1 MRAEIGV
8 LVDSKRHLRVR
19 ELHQESPASA
29 QEEDILTVHPP
40 GDRVVRVKPRP
51 HQSIKPIRINLSKE
65 VYQQLFVFGAAF
77 LGSAVESTEAL
88 TIVLA
93 VGLTRGWRAPLFG
106 TAAALAALAVL
117 VVFFGQLIVA
127 RLPESSLK
135 LLVGTLLLLFGL
147 RWLHK
152 AVLRSAGALERHD
165 EDRVYRQTV
174 GVLRVAESRHDWTG
188 FVLALKGVF
197 LEGLEVVFIVIAVGG
212 TGRSLWLAAAGGL
225 AAMAAVAAGGLVVRK
240 PLARVPENT
249 LKYAV
254 GIALTSLGTF
264 WAAEG
269 MGAVWPLDFVS
280 ILGLAAVYYAASRLA
295 VGLVRRPVTA

>member
-1 MRAEIGV
+1 
-8 LVDSKRHLRVR
+8 
-19 ELHQESPASA
+19 
-29 QEEDILTVHPP
+29 
-40 GDRVVRVKPRP
+40 
-51 HQSIKPIRINLSKE
+51 

-93 VGLTRGWRAPLFG
+93 VGLTRGWRAPLLG
-106 TAAALAALAVL
+106 ALAALVSLAVL
-117 VVFFGQLIVA
+117 VIFFGQLIVS
-127 RLPESSLK
+127 RVPESSLK

-152 AVLRSAGALERHD
+152 AVLRSAGIVPMHDEGRAYDQTVSELRAATERHD
-165 EDRVYRQTV
+165 WV
-174 GVLRVAESRHDWTG
+174 G

-212 TGRSLWLAAAGGL
+212 TGRGLPVAVAGGLLAMVIVAAAGV
-225 AAMAAVAAGGLVVRK
+225 AVRR

-254 GIALTSLGTF
+254 GVILTSLGTF

-269 MGAVWPLDFVS
+269 MGATWPYDFVS
-280 ILGLAAVYYAASRLA
+280 ILLLVAVYFAASRLA
-295 VGLVRRPVTA
+295 VSLVRRPVPA

>member
-1 MRAEIGV
+1 M
-8 LVDSKRHLRVR
+8 
-19 ELHQESPASA
+19 
-29 QEEDILTVHPP
+29 
-40 GDRVVRVKPRP
+40 
-51 HQSIKPIRINLSKE
+51 
-65 VYQQLFVFGAAF
+65 YQTLLVFGAAF

-93 VGLTRGWRAPLFG
+93 VGLTRGWRAPLLG
-106 TAAALAALAVL
+106 TVAALVALAVL
-117 VVFFGQLIVA
+117 VIFFGQLIVTRIPDSA
-127 RLPESSLK
+127 LK

-152 AVLRSAGALERHD
+152 AVLRTAGVVEKHD
-165 EDRVYRQTV
+165 EDMAYRNTV
-174 GVLRVAESRHDWTG
+174 NQLQGPAPGRDWVG

-212 TGRSLWLAAAGGL
+212 TGRGLPAAVVGGL
-225 AAMAAVAAGGLVVRK
+225 LAMVVVAVAGVVVRR

-254 GIALTSLGTF
+254 GVILTSLGTF

-269 MGAVWPLDFVS
+269 MGASWPLDFVS
-280 ILGLAAVYYAASRLA
+280 ILGLAVIYFAASRLA
-295 VGLVRRPVTA
+295 VVLIRRPALA

>member
-1 MRAEIGV
+1 
-8 LVDSKRHLRVR
+8 
-19 ELHQESPASA
+19 
-29 QEEDILTVHPP
+29 
-40 GDRVVRVKPRP
+40 
-51 HQSIKPIRINLSKE
+51 
-65 VYQQLFVFGAAF
+65 VYQQLFIFGAAF

-93 VGLTRGWRAPLFG
+93 VGLTRGWRAPLVG
-106 TAAALAALAVL
+106 TAAALALLAVL
-117 VVFFGQLIVA
+117 VLVFGQLIVA
-127 RLPESSLK
+127 RVPERSLK

-152 AVLRSAGALERHD
+152 AVLRSAGVIELHD
-165 EDRVYRQTV
+165 EERAYRKTV
-174 GVLRVAESRHDWTG
+174 GELRSSAARQDWAG

-212 TGRSLWLAAAGGL
+212 TGRGLPLAVAGGL
-225 AAMAAVAAGGLVVRK
+225 AAMVVVAAAGLVVRK

-254 GIALTSLGTF
+254 GVVLASLGTF

-269 MGAVWPLDFVS
+269 MGAAWPLDFGS
-280 ILGLAAVYYAASRLA
+280 ILGLAAVYFAASRVA
-295 VGLVRRPVTA
+295 VGLIRQPVLA

>member
-1 MRAEIGV
+1 MYQTV
-8 LVDSKRHLRVR
+8 L
-19 ELHQESPASA
+19 
-29 QEEDILTVHPP
+29 
-40 GDRVVRVKPRP
+40 
-51 HQSIKPIRINLSKE
+51 
-65 VYQQLFVFGAAF
+65 VFGAAF

-93 VGLTRGWRAPLFG
+93 VGLTRGWRAPLLG
-106 TAAALAALAVL
+106 TVAALVALAVL
-117 VVFFGQLIVA
+117 VIFFGQLIVT
-127 RLPESSLK
+127 RIPEGALK

-152 AVLRSAGALERHD
+152 AVLRSAGVVDKHD
-165 EDRVYRQTV
+165 EDLAYRNTV
-174 GVLRVAESRHDWTG
+174 SQLQGAAAGRDWVG

-212 TGRSLWLAAAGGL
+212 TGRGLPTAVAGGL
-225 AAMAAVAAGGLVVRK
+225 LAMAVVAVAGVVVRR

-254 GIALTSLGTF
+254 GVVLTSLGTF

-269 MGAVWPLDFVS
+269 MGASWPLDFVS
-280 ILGLAAVYYAASRLA
+280 ILGLAVIYFAASRLA
-295 VGLVRRPVTA
+295 IAMIRRPALA